1 MSFGAER
8 AQTFISYM
16 VSSYFAIHPR
26 LTLSASCGHFM
37 YMFFGLPYEQVFSLF
52 RAMTQIK
59 EVQWRLCIK
68 HHMFH
73 HSSNLLDCQELYISK
88 NIKFPIKK
96 ILINT
101 ISFSCYPTLHRSYH
115 PIQYLLFLNSMLQM
129 DLAS

>member
-1 MSFGAER
+1 MD
-8 AQTFISYM
+8 Y
-16 VSSYFAIHPR
+16 
-26 LTLSASCGHFM
+26 GHFM

-96 ILINT
+96 NPNKHDFLFLLSYFASIILSDAIP
-101 ISFSCYPTLHRSYH
+101 FV
-115 PIQYLLFLNSMLQM
+115 LNSMLQM